1 MSRPFLFSLYIFVN
15 NVLQRKAT
23 LPISQIQ
30 SVKAL
35 RKGMRDIPKAFEIFT
50 NDQTYVFKVKDG
62 KNAEQ
67 WVQCLQIAV
76 ARSQRHD
83 KVSEVDVRSLDLNK
97 KPGGQGEREAQT
109 KL

>member
-1 MSRPFLFSLYIFVN
+1 MRLFYFDSFLFLI
-15 NVLQRKAT
+15 QRKET
-23 LPISQIQ
+23 LPVNQIQ

-35 RKGMRDIPKAFEIFT
+35 RKGMRDRPKAFEIFT

-76 ARSQRHD
+76 ARSQKQD
-83 KVSEVDVRSLDLNK
+83 KLTDLDIQLWDLNQK
-97 KPGGQGEREAQT
+97 NAAEREKEAQT